1 MRIINRV
8 GIGMAVLSTMVAV
21 AAYGQKDAASNNASK
36 ADTVV
41 DAKWEFA
48 GTRCPIARLI
58 SSWGAGRWQ
67 MTTAKDRRSFTTC
80 MHPPTLSP
88 HIAGMEDS
96 LMVGARERSVRGGHW
111 RNDDRYRQPC
121 ANVEGLVRYD
131 EGRQ

>member
-8 GIGMAVLSTMVAV
+8 VIGMAVLSTMVAV

-41 DAKWEFA
+41 DANGNLQVPDAYRTTYQFLGSWA
-48 GTRCPIARLI
+48 MTR
-58 SSWGAGRWQ
+58 
-67 MTTAKDRRSFTTC
+67 AKDRRSFTTC

-96 LMVGARERSVRGGHW
+96 LMVRCS
-111 RNDDRYRQPC
+111 
-121 ANVEGLVRYD
+121 
-131 EGRQ
+131 